1 LKVSGSMKVL
11 HVGAEVFPLV
21 KTGGLA
27 DVLAALP
34 AALETHGVESRMLLP
49 GLPPIMD
56 ALGAVKLV
64 AELGPAFGAGRV
76 RLLKAQAKPLS
87 SPLYVVDAPFLYQR
101 PGGPYESSPGQDW
114 PDNAQRFGLLGWVA
128 AQLATGGVDLH
139 WAPAVVHGHDWHA
152 GLTFAY
158 LQPWTAARKVATVF
172 TVHNLAYQGLFA
184 LSDGPLLG
192 LSDRFMQPAAL
203 EYHGQLSFMKAGLK
217 FAQAITTV
225 SPTYAREITT
235 PEFGAGLDGVIR
247 ARARSVS
254 GILNGIDTDLWN
266 PAKDKHLTAN
276 FSADR
281 LNGKVACKAALQQE
295 FLLDATKEQPLLS
308 LVSRLTHQKGL
319 DLLLAAI
326 PGLLSRG
333 AQLVIQGSGDASL
346 VSALQALAAQ
356 HPGRVGVHIGY
367 DEPRAHRIFAGA
379 DVALV
384 PSRFEPCGLT
394 QLYGLRYGAVP
405 LVRQVGGLA
414 DTVVDLDPLVQA
426 GGMAATGFTFREA
439 SAASLGH
446 ALDRLWATWR
456 EPEQW
461 QTLVQQ
467 GMRADFSWDG
477 PAKQYRGLYD
487 HCCASLA

>member
-1 LKVSGSMKVL
+1 MKVL

-34 AALETHGVESRMLLP
+34 VALETHGVESRLLLP
-49 GLPPIMD
+49 GLTPIMD
-56 ALGAVKLV
+56 ALVGAKVV

-76 RLLKAQAKPLS
+76 RLLKAQAKPLNA
-87 SPLYVVDAPFLYQR
+87 PLYVVDAPFLYQR

-128 AQLATGGVDLH
+128 AQLATGGVDPQ
-139 WAPAVVHGHDWHA
+139 WSPAVVHGHDWHA
-152 GLTFAY
+152 GLAFVY
-158 LQPWTAARKVATVF
+158 LQPWAAARTVATVF

-192 LSDRFMQPAAL
+192 LSDRFMQPSAL

-247 ARARSVS
+247 ARAGSVS
-254 GILNGIDTDLWN
+254 GILNGIDADIWN
-266 PAKDKHLTAN
+266 PARDQHLTAN
-276 FSADR
+276 FSSQR
-281 LNGKVACKAALQQE
+281 LNGKFACKAALQHE
-295 FLLDATKEQPLLS
+295 FKLESARDQPLLAM
-308 LVSRLTHQKGL
+308 VSRLTHQKGV

-326 PGLLSRG
+326 PRLLSRG

-346 VSALQALAAQ
+346 VAALQALQAQ

-379 DVALV
+379 DVSLV

-414 DTVVDLDPLVQA
+414 DTVVDLDPQVQA
-426 GGMAATGFTFREA
+426 GGRPATGFTFREA
-439 SAASLGH
+439 SPASLGH
-446 ALDRLWATWR
+446 ALERLWTTWSQ
-456 EPEQW
+456 PAQW
-461 QTLVQQ
+461 QALVQQ
-467 GMRADFSWDG
+467 GMQADFSWAG
-477 PAKQYRGLYD
+477 PAQQYRALYD
-487 HCCASLA
+487 HCRAALA